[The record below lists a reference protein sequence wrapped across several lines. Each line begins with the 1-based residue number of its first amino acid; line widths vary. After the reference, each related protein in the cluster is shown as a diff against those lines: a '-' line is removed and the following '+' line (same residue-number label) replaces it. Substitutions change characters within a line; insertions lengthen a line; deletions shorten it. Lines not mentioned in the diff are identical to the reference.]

1 MKVFQSISQFKSN
14 KKTTVTIGTFDG
26 VHLGHQSLLK
36 KLKINNSCESVLITF
51 FPHPRM
57 VLQVESE
64 IKLLNTIE
72 EKTILLESNNIE
84 NLIIHPFDKAFSRL
98 TAEEFVE
105 DILVKQLNI
114 DTLIIGHDHRFGR
127 NRSATVDDLI
137 DFGKKYNFNVE
148 QISAKEINEIAISS
162 TKIRLALDNG
172 NIKLAN
178 SYLGYNYSITGKV
191 VKGLQNG
198 RSIGFPTANI
208 LIEENY
214 KLIPKNGVYAVKTT
228 LKNKTVFGMLNIGN
242 NPTIGLNK
250 RSIEVHFFDFNDDI
264 YDEKISLS
272 LLNYFREEQKFN
284 SLEALKEQLLLDKEA
299 VLKSL

>member
-36 KLKINNSCESVLITF
+36 KLKTNSSCESVLITF

-72 EKTILLESNNIE
+72 EKTILLEKNNIE

-162 TKIRLALDNG
+162 TKIRSALDNG

-272 LLNYFREEQKFN
+272 LLNYFREEKKFN

>member
-105 DILVKQLNI
+105 NILVKQLNI

-162 TKIRLALDNG
+162 TKIRSALDNG

-228 LKNKTVFGMLNIGN
+228 LKNKTVFGMLNIGT
-242 NPTIGLNK
+242 NPTVNLNK
-250 RSIEVHFFDFNDDI
+250 QSIEVHFFDFNDDI

>member
-36 KLKINNSCESVLITF
+36 KLKKNSSCESVLITF

-72 EKTILLESNNIE
+72 EKTILLEKNNIE

-162 TKIRLALDNG
+162 TKIRSALDNG

-264 YDEKISLS
+264 YDKKISLS